1 MKVVTRKQK
10 QPIFTVLIV
19 LMLFASLIIQQQVR
33 GFMLPD
39 FYDLPTVAPTWG
51 NAPEQWLANHKRF
64 GRYEKTG
71 MSFNSSIYY
80 ANKGWPLGAVMY
92 LQARDGY
99 ENPEEFKKFEGRH
112 TYCTGNHQ
120 SAVEITP
127 GARAFCSG
135 RYRIGEEL
143 FEDAVKDKLNPE
155 FNFLLLAIACDYPGD
170 YKVKDNTWSSYED
183 PEAASDA
190 VVQLIAWMATD
201 QGSDGFTGE
210 SFEQD
215 FQTFKKTYYD
225 LLMTSFVEQP
235 EMDDWLKAE
244 PEPGPQVEQYGLANR
259 ADSVFYDIWCAAVF
273 TAQLTPNWDSQIA
286 TFTTPMNQED
296 GEYVAEI
303 EIPNEPGILNYMTG
317 IQFEAYG
324 DWKQTESLKENT
336 LRFASASGE
345 LDSYGSIGRLYWP
358 EGCVRGLMPVN
369 PTRAYLYTF
378 DTFNLNGD
386 LYPQGAFGRTQTQ
399 FASYIEQGLNIY
411 VTIGVKEP
419 EPGESRYKVD
429 RHRHS
434 ENWDSTYTVSLYK
447 LDAET
452 GKPIEG
458 SRWDIL
464 ERFDD
469 TQLANTSLDRAPEN
483 PGSYEGGL
491 GSLKATP
498 WGQDTVEENYEGEM
512 GVTVSDT
519 NRYNW
524 GNDKGSQ
531 FTRWEDP
538 HEDPCKRDENVTG
551 EDGRLY
557 EINSSGKIS
566 ADAAHTDVYSYRY
579 EKGYCDGHPAPVFE
593 YVECDHEEGDCDCE
607 ELNQEI
613 HDEGWN
619 AWYQEVAVCEQMV
632 KEGGFFHCIATD
644 GSAKAALEEDW
655 DQFYK
660 DFISLTYEY
669 SAKETRAAKGYIL
682 HGVHTD
688 DIPIEWRVV
697 TSSEYKETKEA
708 EDLEHQ
714 NLPGG
719 NKGFRHTGCCWNPLF
734 AFGAVPGQHG
744 GGGRERPQ
752 WSQV

>member
-39 FYDLPTVAPTWG
+39 FYDLPTVAPTWR

-170 YKVKDNTWSSYED
+170 SKVKDNTWSSYED

-273 TAQLTPNWDSQIA
+273 TAQLTP
-286 TFTTPMNQED
+286 
-296 GEYVAEI
+296 
-303 EIPNEPGILNYMTG
+303 TG
-317 IQFEAYG
+317 IH
-324 DWKQTESLKENT
+324 
-336 LRFASASGE
+336 
-345 LDSYGSIGRLYWP
+345 RLP
-358 EGCVRGLMPVN
+358 RL
-369 PTRAYLYTF
+369 
-378 DTFNLNGD
+378 
-386 LYPQGAFGRTQTQ
+386 
-399 FASYIEQGLNIY
+399 
-411 VTIGVKEP
+411 
-419 EPGESRYKVD
+419 
-429 RHRHS
+429 
-434 ENWDSTYTVSLYK
+434 
-447 LDAET
+447 
-452 GKPIEG
+452 
-458 SRWDIL
+458 
-464 ERFDD
+464 
-469 TQLANTSLDRAPEN
+469 
-483 PGSYEGGL
+483 
-491 GSLKATP
+491 
-498 WGQDTVEENYEGEM
+498 
-512 GVTVSDT
+512 
-519 NRYNW
+519 
-524 GNDKGSQ
+524 
-531 FTRWEDP
+531 P
-538 HEDPCKRDENVTG
+538 HP
-551 EDGRLY
+551 
-557 EINSSGKIS
+557 
-566 ADAAHTDVYSYRY
+566 
-579 EKGYCDGHPAPVFE
+579 
-593 YVECDHEEGDCDCE
+593 
-607 ELNQEI
+607 
-613 HDEGWN
+613 
-619 AWYQEVAVCEQMV
+619 
-632 KEGGFFHCIATD
+632 
-644 GSAKAALEEDW
+644 
-655 DQFYK
+655 
-660 DFISLTYEY
+660 
-669 SAKETRAAKGYIL
+669 
-682 HGVHTD
+682 
-688 DIPIEWRVV
+688 
-697 TSSEYKETKEA
+697 
-708 EDLEHQ
+708 
-714 NLPGG
+714 
-719 NKGFRHTGCCWNPLF
+719 
-734 AFGAVPGQHG
+734 
-744 GGGRERPQ
+744 
-752 WSQV
+752 